1 MRKYLNT
8 VYITTPGSYL
18 HKEGET
24 VVVEK
29 QDKTKVQFPLLAV
42 SSIVCFGYTVITPH
56 LMDYCSEKS
65 VAITFLNDNGKFLA
79 SVRGEVCGN
88 VLLRREQYRLADRPE
103 FCAKI
108 ASEMLIAKINNSRAL
123 LSRAVRDHSD
133 KINAVKVNKAIDDL
147 SRSIKRLKNKIGEEE
162 IRGLEG
168 DAAKTYFSVFNEVI
182 ISQKNDFVFNGRNR
196 RPPLD
201 NVNCLLSF
209 VYTLIMHDCRS
220 ALETVGLDPYV
231 GFLHKD
237 RPGRQSLALDLME
250 EFRSL
255 LGDRVVLN
263 LINREQVKA
272 NGFEKMENG
281 AVLMSDETRKELI
294 VEYQNRKQEEIMHI
308 YLNEKMPIGLIFFYQ
323 ALLLARCVRGDIDG
337 YPAYVWR

>member
-1 MRKYLNT
+1 
-8 VYITTPGSYL
+8 
-18 HKEGET
+18 
-24 VVVEK
+24 
-29 QDKTKVQFPLLAV
+29 
-42 SSIVCFGYTVITPH
+42 
-56 LMDYCSEKS
+56 
-65 VAITFLNDNGKFLA
+65 
-79 SVRGEVCGN
+79 
-88 VLLRREQYRLADRPE
+88 
-103 FCAKI
+103 
-108 ASEMLIAKINNSRAL
+108 
-123 LSRAVRDHSD
+123 
-133 KINAVKVNKAIDDL
+133 
-147 SRSIKRLKNKIGEEE
+147 
-162 IRGLEG
+162 
-168 DAAKTYFSVFNEVI
+168 
-182 ISQKNDFVFNGRNR
+182 
-196 RPPLD
+196 
-201 NVNCLLSF
+201 
-209 VYTLIMHDCRS
+209 MHDCRS

>member
-1 MRKYLNT
+1 M
-8 VYITTPGSYL
+8 
-18 HKEGET
+18 
-24 VVVEK
+24 
-29 QDKTKVQFPLLAV
+29 
-42 SSIVCFGYTVITPH
+42 
-56 LMDYCSEKS
+56 
-65 VAITFLNDNGKFLA
+65 
-79 SVRGEVCGN
+79 
-88 VLLRREQYRLADRPE
+88 
-103 FCAKI
+103 
-108 ASEMLIAKINNSRAL
+108 
-123 LSRAVRDHSD
+123 
-133 KINAVKVNKAIDDL
+133 
-147 SRSIKRLKNKIGEEE
+147 
-162 IRGLEG
+162 
-168 DAAKTYFSVFNEVI
+168 
-182 ISQKNDFVFNGRNR
+182 
-196 RPPLD
+196 D

>member
-8 VYITTPGSYL
+8 IYITTPGSYL

-42 SSIVCFGYTVITPH
+42 SSIVCFGNTIITPH
-56 LMDYCSEKS
+56 LMGYCSEKS
-65 VAITFLNDNGKFLA
+65 VAITYLNDNGKFLA

-88 VLLRREQYRLADRPE
+88 VLLRREQYRLADNSGY
-103 FCAKI
+103 CTKI
-108 ASEMLIAKINNSRAL
+108 ASEILMAKINNSRTV
-123 LSRAVRDHSD
+123 LSRVVRDHSD
-133 KINAVKVNKAIDDL
+133 KINADKVGRAINEL
-147 SRSIKRLKNKIGEEE
+147 SISIKRLKNKMSEAE
-162 IRGLEG
+162 IRGIEG
-168 DAAKTYFSVFNEVI
+168 DAAKTYFSVFNEAI
-182 ISQKNDFVFNGRNR
+182 ISQKDEFVFNGRNR

-237 RPGRQSLALDLME
+237 RPGRPGLALDLME
-250 EFRSL
+250 EFRSF
-255 LGDRVVLN
+255 LGDRVALN
-263 LINREQVKA
+263 LINREQVKG

-281 AVLMSDETRKELI
+281 AVLMTDKTRKELI
-294 VEYQNRKQEEIMHI
+294 IEYQKRKQEEITHL

-323 ALLLARCVRGDIDG
+323 ALLFARCIRGEIDG